1 MEGKPL
7 PGGAPLGGEVGDHDA
22 RLGVVRVHV
31 EDRRVHNAADISA
44 VRRGAGVPLSG
55 KFF

>member
-31 EDRRVHNAADISA
+31 EDRRVHNAADVSA
-44 VRRGAGVPLSG
+44 VRRGAGVPL
-55 KFF
+55 